1 MYDYIILGHHNP
13 DVDSVVSGVLLENY
27 LTRQGKK
34 ACFMIPDLK
43 IDEETISICMS
54 FGLNPKK
61 YQRKLPKEKNKY
73 ILVDHHERDVLGEVV
88 GVIDHHPTIQTYSYP
103 FYLNENVSSTACLLV
118 KGNEDYYTK
127 DEIQLAI
134 LATMVDTVSF
144 HSMKTRDEDI
154 TWTNEMCKKYN
165 FDFSKLYQAGLA
177 ITDISSPE
185 VFLTH
190 GLKNYNIGDH
200 HIASSYVSLANIE
213 EKESDIMLASSY
225 IENYLKE
232 NNLERFIMIVHD
244 MSKFCSTIFTYYP
257 DRVSVEK
264 VGHIVSRGREVIPR
278 IEKVLLKR

>member
-1 MYDYIILGHHNP
+1 MYDYIILGHQNP

-200 HIASSYVSLANIE
+200 RIASSYVSLANIE
-213 EKESDIMLASSY
+213 EKESDIMLASFY
-225 IENYLKE
+225 IENYIKE

-244 MSKFCSTIFTYYP
+244 MSKFHSTIFTYYP
-257 DRVSVEK
+257 DCVSVEK

>member
-1 MYDYIILGHHNP
+1 MYDYIILGHQNP

-27 LTRQGKK
+27 LTRQGEK

-73 ILVDHHERDVLGEVV
+73 ILVDHHERDILGEVV

-200 HIASSYVSLANIE
+200 RIASSYVSLANIE
-213 EKESDIMLASSY
+213 EKESDIMLASFY
-225 IENYLKE
+225 IENYIKE

-244 MSKFCSTIFTYYP
+244 MSKFHSTIFTYYP